1 MLDDEV
7 GEGVGEAE
15 LDAGGG
21 GFEAAGEGGGRRRS
35 IISTVET
42 NWEWCE

>member
-21 GFEAAGEGGGRRRS
+21 GFEAAGEGGGEAALNHQHGRDKLG
-35 IISTVET
+35 VV
-42 NWEWCE
+42 